1 MGKLGDFFNNSFF
14 QKKEGQNISKILKEH
29 KISFDSLYNILIN
42 QNIKINTNIYASI
55 NDDVYN
61 KINSILNK
69 KKPLFVNKN
78 QDINKLLNVSDR
90 KKIIKLFD
98 ENPFIALSEYSKIII
113 KLSEKKI
120 SNHEIQ
126 EGFERVVLD

>member
-1 MGKLGDFFNNSFF
+1 MAKLGDFFNKSFF
-14 QKKEGQNISKILKEH
+14 QRKERKNISKILKEH
-29 KISFDSLYNILIN
+29 KISFNSLYNILIN
-42 QNIKINTNIYASI
+42 ENIKINTNIYEPL

-61 KINSILNK
+61 KINSILSK
-69 KKPLFVNKN
+69 KKTLFVNKN

-120 SNHEIQ
+120 SDHEIQ
-126 EGFERVVLD
+126 EGFERVVFD